1 LADQLQPGASALN
14 PSRNENVPE
23 PAEFAGKYLDPRTH
37 LMYRFTAPGDLMAE
51 GAVLRRNNA
60 NQFYD
65 PDEIGVITFESLKGT
80 MQAKFEIKGETYFSG
95 SRTQELHLGRACV
108 GFLYR
113 TISDYRT

>member
-1 LADQLQPGASALN
+1 
-14 PSRNENVPE
+14 
-23 PAEFAGKYLDPRTH
+23 
-37 LMYRFTAPGDLMAE
+37 MYTFTAPGDLMAE